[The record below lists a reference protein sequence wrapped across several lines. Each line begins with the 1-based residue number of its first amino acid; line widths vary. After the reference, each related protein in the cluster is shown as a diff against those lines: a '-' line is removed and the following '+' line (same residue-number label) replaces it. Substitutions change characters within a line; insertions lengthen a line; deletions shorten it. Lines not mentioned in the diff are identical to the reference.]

1 MSVRTLPLILMVAGL
16 TWKADLR
23 AQDVLE
29 RNVPSTPTFAPG
41 QLIVKMRTG
50 RAMAPA
56 RLGTL
61 GLDTVVALLYGA
73 EYLYRVPP
81 AVIGAMAD
89 AEARRRTLALL
100 ETLRGD
106 PDVEYVQPN
115 YRLYIVGDRA
125 PAPGQAQDEPS
136 DPRWDDQWHYHDN
149 GTAAGQS
156 PGGISL
162 PLAWQRGTGSG
173 TTVAS
178 ILDTGILPDH
188 EDISGSPNLVP
199 GRDMISDPSIANDGD
214 GRDADPTDPGD
225 GMRAGECGPGNPPVD
240 LPSSWHGTHVAGTVG
255 VVRTDN
261 GVGVAGVNHR
271 VSVQPVRV
279 LGKCGGLTSDIN
291 DAIRWAA
298 GLAVPGVPA
307 NPTPAKVINMS
318 LGSPAGL
325 SCAATPAMQAAIND
339 AVRAGAVVV
348 VAAGNEATDA
358 SAVVPASC
366 ENVITVAASD
376 ARGHLATRYSNFG
389 ATIEI
394 MAPGGD
400 VSRDDNGDGNPDGVL
415 STVRGGYAFYNGT
428 SMAAPHVAG
437 VAALWLAQDPALTTA
452 RLTDELRANALRRT
466 STQCPRPCGAGLL
479 SAARGAMTVTLAL
492 DPDKRYRRGETATVT
507 ATVTEGG
514 TPRAG
519 VGVAFRTDDPSVAAV
534 APSAASTDASGRAG
548 ATLTA
553 GERGT
558 TNLTA
563 TADGATA
570 TKVVRVPSLGVIALM
585 LLVAALGVTALFRR
599 RHVPR
604 TE

>member
-1 MSVRTLPLILMVAGL
+1 MSARTLPLILMIAGL
-16 TWKADLR
+16 TWSADLR
-23 AQDVLE
+23 AQAVLE
-29 RNVPSTPTFAPG
+29 RNVPGTPTFAPG

-50 RAMAPA
+50 RAMSPA
-56 RLGTL
+56 SLGAL
-61 GLDTVVALLYGA
+61 GLDTIVAQLYGG

-81 AVIGAMAD
+81 AAIGVMTD

-100 ETLRGD
+100 EALRGD

-115 YRLYIVGDRA
+115 YRLYIVGRA
-125 PAPGQAQDEPS
+125 ALMPERAQDAPS
-136 DPRWDDQWHYHDN
+136 DPRWVDQWHYHDN

-156 PGGISL
+156 PGGIGL
-162 PLAWQRGTGSG
+162 PPAWERGTGSG
-173 TTVAS
+173 TIVVT

-298 GLAVPGVPA
+298 GLAVPGVPN

-325 SCAATPAMQAAIND
+325 SCAATPATQAAIND
-339 AVRAGAVVV
+339 AVGAGAIVV

-358 SAVVPASC
+358 SGVVPASC
-366 ENVITVAASD
+366 DNVITVAASD

-400 VSRDDNGDGNPDGVL
+400 VTRDDNADGNPDGVL

-452 RLTDELRANALRRT
+452 RLADELRAHALPRT

-479 SAARGAMTVTLAL
+479 SANRGGVAVTLAL
-492 DPDKRYRRGETATVT
+492 DPDKRYRRGEAATVT
-507 ATVTEGG
+507 ATVTEAG
-514 TPRAG
+514 TPRSG
-519 VGVAFRTDDPSVAAV
+519 LGVAFRTDDPSVATV
-534 APSAASTDASGRAG
+534 SPSAASTDASGRAS

-553 GERGT
+553 GDRGT

-563 TADGATA
+563 EVDGARA

-585 LLVAALGVTALFRR
+585 LLVLALGVTALLRR
-599 RHVPR
+599 RPQPR
-604 TE
+604 TD